1 MTYRKL
7 PAGVQDVLPNE
18 CRVLTDIKERL
29 QRRFLSCGFRP
40 VLSAALE
47 YYDTYSEISNRIAQE
62 RMFKL
67 TDTDGKLLVLR
78 PDPTLAISR
87 IAATKLEDTQERLF
101 YFADKWDMQNAGGI
115 YNREIFQ
122 AGVEC
127 LGEEG
132 AFSDA
137 QAVAFAIECLKETGL
152 TGFIVDIGH
161 VGYFKGVL
169 EGCGL
174 SDEDAETVRR
184 HINAKD
190 VLNAERVLRRAG
202 ASEDTLN
209 TLLALPSL
217 FGGAEVLDRAEALT
231 ENACARGAIAHL
243 KEVYSLLVG
252 MGYED
257 CVSFDLGTV
266 KRLSYYSGMVFSGLV
281 KELGAEVLGGGRYD
295 NLADD
300 FGKHI
305 PAIGFAMGLKRILI
319 ALERQGNLPAFSR
332 PDLAIV
338 CEKGAEA
345 EGYREY
351 QRRLEEGKSVMLFA
365 ESGKE
370 AVSRAKKK
378 AEKVYLAGRK
388 GLKEV

>member
-1 MTYRKL
+1 MTLKKL
-7 PAGVQDVLPNE
+7 PTGVQDILPRE
-18 CRVLTDIKERL
+18 CRVLMNVRERL
-29 QRRFLSCGFRP
+29 TRAFEARGYDP
-40 VLSAALE
+40 VLSAAVE

-243 KEVYSLLVG
+243 KEVYSVSISERSSG
-252 MGYED
+252 CPTIRAWSFRGSSKSWVRKCSAAED
-257 CVSFDLGTV
+257 TITSPTISASISP
-266 KRLSYYSGMVFSGLV
+266 RS
-281 KELGAEVLGGGRYD
+281 
-295 NLADD
+295 
-300 FGKHI
+300 
-305 PAIGFAMGLKRILI
+305 
-319 ALERQGNLPAFSR
+319 ALRWA
-332 PDLAIV
+332 
-338 CEKGAEA
+338 
-345 EGYREY
+345 
-351 QRRLEEGKSVMLFA
+351 
-365 ESGKE
+365 
-370 AVSRAKKK
+370 
-378 AEKVYLAGRK
+378 
-388 GLKEV
+388 